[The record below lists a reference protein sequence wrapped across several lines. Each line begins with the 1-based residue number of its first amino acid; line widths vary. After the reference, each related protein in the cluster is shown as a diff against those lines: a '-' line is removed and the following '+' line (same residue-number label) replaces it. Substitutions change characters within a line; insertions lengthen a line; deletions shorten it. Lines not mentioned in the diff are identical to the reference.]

1 MMNNHSMAQIIGEV
15 ERSTKL
21 RVYSKKYSIIS
32 YIYENNE
39 ASSTSILANCPLASS
54 TFFASLQD
62 LKRSGIVRSRAL
74 PSTQPLRRYRLS
86 DQTRALINS
95 AYLSIDC
102 WMRSRLFA
110 EDDREIA
117 PIYAHVGFIEQSLNI
132 RYYSIEFCIV
142 IHLYEMVEA
151 RAVDIFNSGKYSST
165 SFYYTLKRLAD
176 MGILSC
182 NADASDNRS
191 KIYALSDHV
200 RSVLDRAH
208 RQIVDLGLLVN

>member
-1 MMNNHSMAQIIGEV
+1 MMMNHNMAQIIGEV
-15 ERSTKL
+15 ERSTRL

-32 YIYENNE
+32 YIYENDG
-39 ASSTSILANCPLASS
+39 ASSTSILANCPLVSS
-54 TFFASLQD
+54 TCFASLQD

-86 DQTRALINS
+86 DQTRALISS
-95 AYLSIDC
+95 AYLSIDRR
-102 WMRSRLFA
+102 MRSRLFA
-110 EDDREIA
+110 EGDRESA
-117 PIYAHVGFIEQSLNI
+117 PIYAHIGLIEQSLNI

-142 IHLYEMVEA
+142 IHLYEMAEA

-176 MGILSC
+176 MGILTC
-182 NADASDNRS
+182 TADASDSRS

-200 RSVLDRAH
+200 RLVLDRAH